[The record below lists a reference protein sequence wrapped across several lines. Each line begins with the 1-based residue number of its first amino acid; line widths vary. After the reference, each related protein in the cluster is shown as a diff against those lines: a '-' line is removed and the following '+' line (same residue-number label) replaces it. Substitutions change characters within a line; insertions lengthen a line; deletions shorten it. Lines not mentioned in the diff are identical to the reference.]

1 MLTFNTT
8 NKFYTIRLA
17 LLVGVL
23 VPVILVVATVGSWSL
38 RLLEQQVN
46 ARMQQDIQLIADAIR
61 LPLSYAMEQ
70 DRVESINQALNSAF
84 TIDVVYGAYVY
95 DENGEEIARSGRRA
109 ARVETDQAATLAA
122 SGNQRGEFS
131 QAGNEEIFSYFVPLT
146 DTGGRITGLLQ
157 LTRRGSDFEDY
168 IAEVRTIAWISLGAL
183 CLVLAFIVIAGHH
196 FALGRP
202 LRRMLEGMGQIRGKE
217 PQRRLHVAG
226 PSEIRTIADGVN
238 NMLNRVENSEK
249 LATIGR
255 LAAGVAHELGSPLA
269 ALDGKAQ
276 QTLRHTSAD
285 SKTSHNLIQ
294 IRQQAARM
302 ETIIRQ
308 LLDYGRDNPLQCVSL
323 DTESLLRQAYE
334 HALSE
339 SSHWQEQPPQVYFEG
354 KKHRILVDSLRFDQ
368 AMCNLLRNALQA
380 SHGKIGISWRSARIF
395 DRTGTEIVI
404 EDDGDGVAE
413 SEAEHLFDPFF
424 TTKPIGQGTG
434 LGLAVA
440 NAAIKDHGG
449 SIDVTESKWGG
460 ARFTIFLPD
469 S

>member
-255 LAAGVAHELGSPLA
+255 
-269 ALDGKAQ
+269 
-276 QTLRHTSAD
+276 
-285 SKTSHNLIQ
+285 
-294 IRQQAARM
+294 
-302 ETIIRQ
+302 
-308 LLDYGRDNPLQCVSL
+308 DNPLQCVSL

-395 DRTGTEIVI
+395 DRTGTEIVF